1 MHPVCDLEVN
11 VNGEETFFLDKKT
24 LLSFS
29 GRLIKLFNKA
39 AAAGGGQ
46 AGRVK
51 SYKVILHDLPGGAKA
66 FELVGRFCYNGIDSI
81 EITSTNICKL
91 RCVAEYLEMT
101 EDIQEGNLVRRTED
115 FLKGLTFWS
124 WRELINALK
133 DCEAMVL
140 TADAT
145 GIIQRCIDI
154 LIERMNANCDT
165 SPASSSPDSIGIRY
179 SCDTRSSESSKTKTG
194 WWFEDLSSLSMYLME
209 RIVKT
214 MIAHKMDNWVIS
226 KFLSH
231 YLKSALPMLGYSS
244 ISPKKKCGRDEQI
257 MHRYTQKVQREVLE
271 TVVCLLHS
279 LERAAVTCRSLF
291 GILRVA
297 TVLNASKLCR
307 KQLDNMIG
315 SQLDNATLD
324 NILIPAPQGMGCLY
338 DVALVLRYVQIFLMD
353 QAMISVPELPTGT
366 AEPTSG
372 ICYQSRLKRV
382 GSLMDKYIT
391 EVAPDV
397 NLKPSKFQLLLESL
411 PDDARDSCDVLY
423 RALDMYLEVHPTLSE
438 EEEMG
443 LCKSI
448 NYNKVSFEASK
459 HIAQNSRFPSKIAI
473 QVLLLQQATLRST
486 LDSYYVK
493 SSDSFHSNSDSGMH
507 FPQEEEVTGSSP
519 VILYSK
525 ELDYSSVICEE
536 NHELKAD
543 LQGMQW
549 RLRELEKV
557 CKKLHSQM
565 SRLTNVKMKN
575 SSSQTHH
582 RLPKLCS

>member
-11 VNGEETFFLDKKT
+11 VNGEETFFVDKKT
-24 LLSFS
+24 LISFS

-39 AAAGGGQ
+39 ATAARGQ
-46 AGRVK
+46 GGRVK
-51 SYKVILHDLPGGAKA
+51 SYKVILHDLPGGAEA
-66 FELVGRFCYNGIDSI
+66 FELVGRFCYNGIHGI

-101 EDIQEGNLVRRTED
+101 EEIQEGNLVSRTED
-115 FLKGLTFWS
+115 FLKGLAFWS

-140 TADAT
+140 TADTT
-145 GIIQRCIDI
+145 GIIQRCIDV
-154 LIERMNANCDT
+154 LIERMNANCDC
-165 SPASSSPDSIGIRY
+165 SPASSSPDSVGVRY
-179 SCDTRSSESSKTKTG
+179 SCDTRSSENSKTKTG
-194 WWFEDLSSLSMYLME
+194 WWFEDLSSFSMYLME

-226 KFLSH
+226 RFLSH

-257 MHRYTQKVQREVLE
+257 MYRYTQKVQREVVE
-271 TVVCLLHS
+271 TVVSLLHS
-279 LERAAVTCRSLF
+279 LERAAVTCRNLF

-297 TVLNASKLCR
+297 IVLSASKLCM
-307 KQLDNMIG
+307 KQLETMIG
-315 SQLDNATLD
+315 SQLDHATLD
-324 NILIPAPQGMGCLY
+324 NILIPAPHGMGCLY
-338 DVALVLRYVQIFLMD
+338 DVDLVLRYVQIFLME
-353 QAMISVPELPTGT
+353 QVMVSVPESPTGA

-372 ICYQSRLKRV
+372 ICCQNQLKRV
-382 GSLMDKYIT
+382 SSLMDKYIT

-397 NLKPSKFQLLLESL
+397 NLKPSKFQALLESL

-448 NYNKVSFEASK
+448 NYQKLSFEASK
-459 HIAQNSRFPSKIAI
+459 HVAKNSRFPSKIAI
-473 QVLLLQQATLRST
+473 QVLLLQQAKLRST
-486 LDSYYVK
+486 LNSYYMK
-493 SSDSFHSNSDSGMH
+493 NTDSSSSDSDGSMH
-507 FPQEEEVTGSSP
+507 FPHEEVTCISP

-525 ELDYSSVICEE
+525 ELDYSSVVCEE
-536 NHELKAD
+536 NQELKAD

-565 SRLTNVKMKN
+565 SRLANLKLKN
-575 SSSQTHH
+575 SSSRTNH

>member
-39 AAAGGGQ
+39 AAGGGQ

-51 SYKVILHDLPGGAKA
+51 SYKVTLHDLPGGAEA
-66 FELVGRFCYNGIDSI
+66 FELVARFCYNGIDNI

-101 EDIQEGNLVRRTED
+101 EEIQEGNLVRLTED
-115 FLKGLTFWS
+115 FLKGLGFWS

-145 GIIQRCIDI
+145 GIIQRCIDV
-154 LIERMNANCDT
+154 LIERMNASCDT
-165 SPASSSPDSIGIRY
+165 SPASSSPDSIGVRY
-179 SCDTRSSESSKTKTG
+179 SCDTRSSENSKTKTG
-194 WWFEDLSSLSMYLME
+194 WWFEDLSSLTMYLME
-209 RIVKT
+209 RTVKT

-226 KFLSH
+226 RFLSH

-257 MHRYTQKVQREVLE
+257 MYRYTQKVQREVLE
-271 TVVCLLHS
+271 TVVSLLYS
-279 LERAAVTCRSLF
+279 LERTAVTCRNLF
-291 GILRVA
+291 GIMRVA

-307 KQLDNMIG
+307 KQLDSMIG
-315 SQLDNATLD
+315 SQLDHATLD

-338 DVALVLRYVQIFLMD
+338 DVDLVLRYVQIFLMD
-353 QAMISVPELPTGT
+353 QVMVSVSKLPTGS
-366 AEPTSG
+366 AEPTSD
-372 ICYQSRLKRV
+372 ICCKSRLKRV

-397 NLKPSKFQLLLESL
+397 NLKPSKFQVLLESL

-438 EEEMG
+438 EEETG

-448 NYNKVSFEASK
+448 NYHKLSFEASK
-459 HIAQNSRFPSKIAI
+459 HVAQNSRFPSKIAI
-473 QVLLLQQATLRST
+473 QVLLLQQAKLRST
-486 LDSYYVK
+486 LNSYYMK
-493 SSDSFHSNSDSGMH
+493 SSDSSQSDSDSGMH
-507 FPQEEEVTGSSP
+507 FPHEEEVTCSSP

-536 NHELKAD
+536 NQELKSD
-543 LQGMQW
+543 LQGMHW

-565 SRLTNVKMKN
+565 SRLANLKIKN
-575 SSSQTHH
+575 SSSHTNH